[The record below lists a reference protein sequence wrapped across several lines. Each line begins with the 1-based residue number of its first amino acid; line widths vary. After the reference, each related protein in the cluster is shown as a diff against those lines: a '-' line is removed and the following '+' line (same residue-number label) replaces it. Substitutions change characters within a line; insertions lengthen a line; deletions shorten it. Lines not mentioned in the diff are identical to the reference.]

1 MKIQLSWLDGVA
13 FSLQTESGHQLLA
26 DGAPEHGGQNRG
38 ARPMELVLAG
48 AAACAAFDVVHIL
61 KKSRREPISL
71 TAEVE
76 AERREDEPRV
86 FTRIHLRFRLQGKN
100 LSAAPVE
107 RAIALS
113 VEKYCSAL
121 AMLSSTAE
129 VSHSCE
135 IDA

>member
-1 MKIQLSWLDGVA
+1 MKIQLTRLDGVA
-13 FSLQTESGHQLLA
+13 FSLRTESGHLLLA
-26 DGAPEHGGQNRG
+26 DGAPEHGGKNRG

-86 FTRIHLRFRLQGKN
+86 FTRIHLRFRLRGKN

-129 VSHSCE
+129 ISHSCE
-135 IDA
+135 IDE

>member
-1 MKIQLSWLDGVA
+1 MKIQLTRLDGVA
-13 FSLQTESGHQLLA
+13 FSLRTETGHLLLA

-61 KKSRREPISL
+61 KKSRCEPDAL

-76 AERREDEPRV
+76 AERRETEPRI
-86 FTRIHLRFRLQGKN
+86 FTRIHLRFRLRGKN
-100 LSAAPVE
+100 LARAAAE
-107 RAIALS
+107 RAIGLS

-121 AMLSSTAE
+121 AMLSSAAE
-129 VSHSCE
+129 ISHSCE
-135 IDA
+135 IDE